1 MPLRFPER
9 GPAVHVP
16 AGGRTIV
23 RCGVCGFIGVAAGLF
38 SGCGTTLRQSFN
50 NYSDV
55 YTETQNRQMLLN
67 LARLHEREP
76 AFFFQLTQITSS
88 YTFNESLGLSDLK
101 SVGLPAS
108 TTANLHTASGN
119 LGETATHN
127 PIFTLIPLAGDK
139 FAQQM
144 LAPIKPQ
151 VFYELFEEGWPLDL
165 LMRVLIERIELEELP
180 AKSDNLNVPPSP
192 ADGLIILE
200 NHPYQWTDGNASD
213 KANVVQDGPK
223 GHFDRFLRACALARE
238 FQEHGLIYLA
248 EEKSFQPVASVSL
261 NAPDA
266 KSIESAVKNGLT
278 WKLLEEENPGSDKN
292 GVATTE
298 NGSKVAMQRGWQL
311 GKAST
316 KTFFRLASD
325 PNGDPKH
332 PTPAKTTQALMDAL
346 KGKPCYQGCDQPVDT
361 FADVVMKGFDVTDDT
376 SKRLSIE
383 KNVNGQSKMV
393 VVQVRLVMRSL
404 MGAMTALASEQD
416 RFSFFSAGFA
426 EQQRKHQARWQNHS
440 NPEASDNWAPL
451 PDFENH
457 PVLELIP
464 TEKSALGLPVVQLD
478 YKGKHY
484 EIADPIPLEGSPPLT
499 WNRDVFRLLVQ
510 LSFLATAD
518 PSAFA
523 STSLIQLH

>member
-1 MPLRFPER
+1 MVAAAMPLRFPER

-23 RCGVCGFIGVAAGLF
+23 RCGVCWFIGVAAGLF

-108 TTANLHTASGN
+108 TTANVHTASGN

-127 PIFTLIPLAGDK
+127 PVFTLIPLAGDK

-165 LMRVLIERIELEELP
+165 LMRVLIERIELEVP
-180 AKSDNLNVPPSP
+180 PISGNPKVSVPPSKT
-192 ADGLIILE
+192 DSLTILQ
-200 NHPYQWTDGNASD
+200 NNPYLWRKDDRLAPDET
-213 KANVVQDGPK
+213 NVVKNGPQ
-223 GHFDRFLRACALARE
+223 GYYDRFLRACALARE
-238 FQEHGLIYLA
+238 FQVHGLLYLA
-248 EEKSFQPVASVSL
+248 EEENFRPEGSISL
-261 NAPDA
+261 HAPDA

-278 WKLLEEENPGSDKN
+278 WKPVEEEASGSDKD
-292 GVATTE
+292 GCATTD
-298 NGSKVAMQRGWQL
+298 NVSKMTKQRGWQL

-316 KTFFRLASD
+316 KTFFRLAWD
-325 PNGDPKH
+325 PNGDTKKPI
-332 PTPAKTTQALMDAL
+332 PAKTTQDLMDVL
-346 KGKPCYQGCDQPVDT
+346 KNKPCYRGCDQPVDL
-361 FADVVMKGFDVTDDT
+361 FAGVVMKGFSVTDNT
-376 SKRLSIE
+376 SQGRSTKKEI
-383 KNVNGQSKMV
+383 
-393 VVQVRLVMRSL
+393 QVRLVMRSL
-404 MGAMTALASEQD
+404 MGAMTAVASEQEGF
-416 RFSFFSAGFA
+416 RFFASRFA
-426 EQQRKHQARWQNHS
+426 EEQRKRQAQWKDHS
-440 NPEASDNWAPL
+440 NSIDPDNWAPL
-451 PDFENH
+451 PDSENH

-464 TEKSALGLPVVQLD
+464 TEKSALGHFVVQLD
-478 YKGKHY
+478 YAGRHFA
-484 EIADPIPLEGSPPLT
+484 IADPISPADGPPQT

-518 PSAFA
+518 PSTFA